1 MSLTGTVRMFAMSAA
16 HVIQVDPVTVSIE
29 GTQGPVVL
37 MLHGWP
43 DTQRLWDR
51 TVADLSAHFR
61 CVRFSL
67 PGFERGTGS
76 PHSLAAMTELLHRVT
91 RRVSPDQPVTL
102 LVHDWGCAFGY
113 EFAARH
119 PDRVQRIVG
128 VDVGDHDSAALR
140 SELSLKG
147 RLGIFTYQFW
157 LALAWFAGGAL
168 GDRMTRW
175 MARRLRCP
183 TFGDEV
189 GCQMNYPY
197 AMKWFGALGG
207 FKTAEPVAPVQ
218 PMLYVYGQRKP
229 FMFHSQAWLAS
240 LQGRPDCSVR
250 AMPTGHWVMVQ
261 QPEAFGA
268 CVREWLLAGSAAPQA
283 PCLPGAQP

>member
-1 MSLTGTVRMFAMSAA
+1 MIAMSTA
-16 HVIQVDPVTVSIE
+16 HVIQVDPVAVSVDGSE
-29 GTQGPVVL
+29 GPVVL

-51 TVADLSAHFR
+51 TVADLSTHFR

-67 PGFERGTGS
+67 PGFERGTGTAASLSEMTALLLRVVETVS
-76 PHSLAAMTELLHRVT
+76 PHE
-91 RRVSPDQPVTL
+91 PVTL

-119 PDRVQRIVG
+119 PDRVQRIIG
-128 VDVGDHDSAALR
+128 VDVGDHNSAALR
-140 SELSLKG
+140 SELSLKAQ
-147 RLGIFTYQFW
+147 LGVFTYQFW
-157 LALAWFAGGAL
+157 LALAWLVGGVP

-183 TFGDEV
+183 TLSGEV

-207 FKTAEPVAPVQ
+207 LRAAVSVAPAQ
-218 PMLYVYGQRKP
+218 PMLYIYGRRKP

-240 LQGRPDCSVR
+240 LQGRADCSVR

-261 QPEAFGA
+261 QPEAFGT
-268 CVREWLLAGSAAPQA
+268 CVREWLLAGSDAAQA